1 MTLNQLAT
9 LAALSA
15 GAALIAGGA
24 FAAGTATGGE
34 AGGHSIH
41 SDLSTILSGAGGYM
55 VMIISVIIGGVALAI
70 TGRWTLVMSA
80 AGLALVLGYGVQTI
94 SSLGGVTADVSMLSD
109 VTAIT
114 ETQPSAGE
122 AAAVTGAL

>member
-1 MTLNQLAT
+1 MTLNRLAT
-9 LAALSA
+9 LAAVSA

-24 FAAGTATGGE
+24 FAAGTATGVE
-34 AGGHSIH
+34 AGFHSIH

-109 VTAIT
+109 MTAIT
-114 ETQPSAGE
+114 ETEPAAGE